1 MLVNRKTR
9 RKFQQKHDFFRN
21 ILSFDVNY
29 IYLCG
34 AKGKKQQKKKMKI
47 KNHHLIT
54 HRGRGE
60 KRLNLR

>member
-9 RKFQQKHDFFRN
+9 RNFLQKQAFFKN
-21 ILSFDVNY
+21 IFSFDVNY

-34 AKGKKQQKKKMKI
+34 AKGKKQQKKKKKI